1 MFKRGPVYY
10 VHVPTPDG
18 RWFQK
23 SSRTGNH
30 TLANAKDDIDWLPP
44 SPKGQKHTPSFW
56 DTRGA
61 FQVARRQCMV
71 LRVSPEGD
79 AWRAT
84 VTAGSWAKATQL
96 LRTEAVAKWWCEWT
110 SDRLAAD
117 SKPVRRAA

>member
-1 MFKRGPVYY
+1 M
-10 VHVPTPDG
+10 T
-18 RWFQK
+18 
-23 SSRTGNH
+23 
-30 TLANAKDDIDWLPP
+30 DDLTIDWLPP

-56 DTRGA
+56 GTRGA

-96 LRTEAVAKWWCEWT
+96 LRTEGYAKWWAEWT

-117 SKPVRRAA
+117 SKPVPRAA